1 MKHLIIASLFVLA
14 GYQSSLAQIDT
25 LKQETQTPPA
35 VTKWSLKQCVDY
47 ALSNNLTVQRSLY
60 NVETSEVDLRQARFS
75 RLPSVN
81 GNAQYGYSWGRGL
94 DPVSNSFV
102 SQEIRSSNLSGNASL
117 PLFNGLRIH
126 NSIRQ
131 YQRGVAASEQDLEK
145 AKNDLIINVASL
157 FINVV
162 FNKESVDNARFQLAS
177 SQQQLERTKKQVA
190 AGALPKSEELNLDAQ
205 TASNEVTLVQQ
216 ENALALSILQLKQAL
231 RIPASQGLDVEVPVL
246 DPEDLVVDQTRDE
259 IFDIARQSMPEVKSA
274 QLRIQSSEYAIKA
287 ARGNLMPRLSVNAG
301 LNTNYSSAQ
310 ESVFYPD
317 GNYRF
322 PENGERSP
330 IGFVNKDLNAG
341 VYPLIATGSFRDTY
355 LFSDQIKDNI
365 YRTLG
370 FQLTVPIFNGF
381 NARANVQ
388 RSLIQNHQAKI
399 DAQQTDQ
406 TLRQNVETA
415 YNDALAASKTYN
427 ASLRQVQAREEAF
440 RMMTQ
445 RYNAGAAN
453 SFEFQ
458 VSQNDLFQA
467 RTDLTRA
474 KYDFIFKKKVLD
486 FYQGKPLD
494 Y

>member
-1 MKHLIIASLFVLA
+1 MVFSMKHFIVGILFVLI

-25 LKQETQTPPA
+25 LKQEPQTAPA
-35 VTKWSLKQCVDY
+35 ATKWTLKQCVDY

-274 QLRIQSSEYAIKA
+274 QIRIQSSENDIKA

-341 VYPLIATGSFRDTY
+341 VYPLIATGNF
-355 LFSDQIKDNI
+355 
-365 YRTLG
+365 
-370 FQLTVPIFNGF
+370 
-381 NARANVQ
+381 
-388 RSLIQNHQAKI
+388 
-399 DAQQTDQ
+399 
-406 TLRQNVETA
+406 
-415 YNDALAASKTYN
+415 
-427 ASLRQVQAREEAF
+427 
-440 RMMTQ
+440 
-445 RYNAGAAN
+445 
-453 SFEFQ
+453 
-458 VSQNDLFQA
+458 
-467 RTDLTRA
+467 
-474 KYDFIFKKKVLD
+474 
-486 FYQGKPLD
+486 
-494 Y
+494 